1 MARSKKK
8 PQVARSAN
16 KRPIFGFACALKPN
30 LLPSKADVIRL
41 FRLVQ
46 VDLNPQLIH
55 QDPPFIDV
63 ANKVL
68 DKVEEMWKLASLPF
82 LPRRDVCRRLLSRL
96 MDQYR
101 SVRKRLNPN
110 AAPKAIRRAKKFK
123 GECEES
129 LFDTSTCKCDFT
141 QEAAVCHCPIKVP
154 IIERGFLH
162 DQRTT
167 RKMAICSVDVTST
180 NILLKRFQR
189 SQRCA
194 GTSKSPTVEVELGE
208 LSSSESRTTTEEEGS
223 DSERSIAQRLKQK
236 IGSTSQMLVKL
247 PNLGLVCRRTGVS
260 PQVPAMLASAT
271 LADIGLVTNENAH
284 LVIDH
289 SKV

>member
-82 LPRRDVCRRLLSRL
+82 LPRRNYCRRLLSRL
-96 MDQYR
+96 MDEYR
-101 SVRKRLNPN
+101 SVRKRLSPN
-110 AAPKAIRRAKKFK
+110 AAPKAIRRSERFN
-123 GECEES
+123 GECEET
-129 LFDTSTCKCDFT
+129 LFDTSTCKCDF
-141 QEAAVCHCPIKVP
+141 I
-154 IIERGFLH
+154 
-162 DQRTT
+162 
-167 RKMAICSVDVTST
+167 
-180 NILLKRFQR
+180 
-189 SQRCA
+189 
-194 GTSKSPTVEVELGE
+194 
-208 LSSSESRTTTEEEGS
+208 
-223 DSERSIAQRLKQK
+223 
-236 IGSTSQMLVKL
+236 
-247 PNLGLVCRRTGVS
+247 
-260 PQVPAMLASAT
+260 
-271 LADIGLVTNENAH
+271 
-284 LVIDH
+284 
-289 SKV
+289 